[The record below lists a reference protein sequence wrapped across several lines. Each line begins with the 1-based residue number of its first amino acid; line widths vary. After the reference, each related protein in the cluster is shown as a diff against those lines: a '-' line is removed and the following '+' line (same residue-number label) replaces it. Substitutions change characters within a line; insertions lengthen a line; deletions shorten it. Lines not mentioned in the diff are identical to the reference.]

1 MCVYF
6 KTHWRPSNQMTRHS
20 SHAWNILMGEP
31 LFLLHIFLSI
41 FKRMFF
47 EQLWKIQLDSLLKTN
62 ATPKLKPLVKEGKM
76 FYWAIFW
83 RQTFLNRIM
92 LSAQF
97 LGGGVSVF
105 SLLTT
110 ILSYMSPLLPP
121 STHVCKATEL
131 KQTAGNHSLTY
142 LPILIIKE
150 FESLTRA
157 AYIFCFLRTKIKFW
171 VPCNLK
177 FNPVLPR
184 LTRLKRKRYHFPY
197 SSELLAVWLHSHE
210 RLLIRLFAMSVSTSV
225 TSVSIQSATESKE
238 KYWRKSKTCL
248 FHYAKLLPKFDS
260 QWRSSVPFWY
270 LKPNQRTQFCINPN
284 YKGLPPSIWLGHFPL
299 GKVVGLFNRIK

>member
-184 LTRLKRKRYHFPY
+184 LTRLKHKRYHFPY

-210 RLLIRLFAMSVSTSV
+210 RLLIRLFAMRC
-225 TSVSIQSATESKE
+225 
-238 KYWRKSKTCL
+238 KYVCDMFPYKVPQNQRKNIEGKVKLVYFIMPNFCQNLIHNEGHPCL
-248 FHYAKLLPKFDS
+248 FGIWS
-260 QWRSSVPFWY
+260 QTKGHNSVLILITRVCLQVY
-270 LKPNQRTQFCINPN
+270 D
-284 YKGLPPSIWLGHFPL
+284 
-299 GKVVGLFNRIK
+299 

>member
-31 LFLLHIFLSI
+31 LFLLHIFWSI

-131 KQTAGNHSLTY
+131 ANCRKPLTH
-142 LPILIIKE
+142 LSSHLDHQRIWISDKGCLHILFSE
-150 FESLTRA
+150 E
-157 AYIFCFLRTKIKFW
+157 
-171 VPCNLK
+171 LK
-177 FNPVLPR
+177 
-184 LTRLKRKRYHFPY
+184 
-197 SSELLAVWLHSHE
+197 
-210 RLLIRLFAMSVSTSV
+210 
-225 TSVSIQSATESKE
+225 
-238 KYWRKSKTCL
+238 
-248 FHYAKLLPKFDS
+248 
-260 QWRSSVPFWY
+260 
-270 LKPNQRTQFCINPN
+270 
-284 YKGLPPSIWLGHFPL
+284 
-299 GKVVGLFNRIK
+299 